1 MYQVEVHQE
10 VCPLSYILSP
20 LDGVLLSHLLHEK
33 EVERPCTNNSGFIE
47 TSSYF
52 LGNDIETY
60 PVQYGDCSFGQSL
73 CNYTQF
79 CTDYD
84 AEDWRQIGDHAECP
98 GKTGRYNSFSVLV
111 SPLLHISHVTCLT
124 FEYTQE
130 IPGTLSVYLATRI
143 LLFSVMTEEV
153 NEIPDFISH
162 KIELSNTTGKLAFR
176 ARSADTNN
184 KVQLRGVKLQPGSCT
199 GPGYF
204 AYVIYPTI
212 KATMTTTLAQST
224 GSQTGCLEFF
234 FITCGRECRLL
245 VSIQSLDGN
254 RRAVMFENVPTDKSS
269 GVVAVDSVR
278 YTTQPSPS
286 ACPLAPQHAL
296 PRDDDVI
303 WSLPLSS
310 TQRLSGDIST
320 VTESAVDN
328 PRTTVTF
335 RQSGLSSL
343 VDVTA
348 VLRSQSGFSSSATK
362 ATNGYIYKYSVL
374 IYELIKTWKG
384 STEGDEASTRCAV
397 AKMSQ
402 YPVYDVSRPEEGV
415 VRKIPSRA
423 FTSLSEDNDNVL
435 PGETVG
441 NTQPLVFTATG
452 WNDVSW
458 HNPSMITP
466 NLDKY
471 ARTGVILNS
480 SYIQYFCSPSRSA
493 FMTGYFPYHT
503 GLQHKVIIEGQP
515 RFVPTNFKML
525 PAHLKTAGYMTHIV
539 GKILIILLIFVSF
552 QYLFTDQTIKVI
564 ENHDKSKPL
573 FLYLPFQLVHYP
585 LQNGGSVPHGGNNWP
600 LRGGKT
606 TFWEGGTRG
615 VAFVWSRNLLE
626 RTGYTNHEMIHAVD
640 WFPTILHLAGLRPDS
655 NIDGVNQWE
664 MLRTGAP
671 SSRTEFVYNID
682 TIMNSSAIRYGD
694 YKLLTG
700 SPGSINDWYPIP
712 TQDNTISR
720 TKEATWKP
728 QLYNIRNDPQERNDL
743 AQKQPQ
749 ILKFMMNRLSR
760 WMASGVKPQTS
771 PVDPRS
777 NPRNWGGVWTP
788 GWC

>member
-1 MYQVEVHQE
+1 MATCDHVAWRRWLYLEYLIVGIVGS
-10 VCPLSYILSP
+10 LSQ
-20 LDGVLLSHLLHEK
+20 
-33 EVERPCTNNSGFIE
+33 RPCTNNSGFIE

-199 GPGYF
+199 GPACSFGLGENTPSTCGWTLDNWDITFQLMSENVRGATSNGYF

-254 RRAVMFENVPTDKSS
+254 RRAVWVVSSNTSTVDCLQTWQQAAVPLSSSAAFTVMFENVPTDKSS

-348 VLRSQSGFSSSATK
+348 VLRSQSGFSSSA
-362 ATNGYIYKYSVL
+362 
-374 IYELIKTWKG
+374 
-384 STEGDEASTRCAV
+384 
-397 AKMSQ
+397 
-402 YPVYDVSRPEEGV
+402 
-415 VRKIPSRA
+415 
-423 FTSLSEDNDNVL
+423 
-435 PGETVG
+435 
-441 NTQPLVFTATG
+441 
-452 WNDVSW
+452 
-458 HNPSMITP
+458 
-466 NLDKY
+466 
-471 ARTGVILNS
+471 
-480 SYIQYFCSPSRSA
+480 
-493 FMTGYFPYHT
+493 
-503 GLQHKVIIEGQP
+503 
-515 RFVPTNFKML
+515 
-525 PAHLKTAGYMTHIV
+525 
-539 GKILIILLIFVSF
+539 
-552 QYLFTDQTIKVI
+552 
-564 ENHDKSKPL
+564 SK
-573 FLYLPFQLVHYP
+573 
-585 LQNGGSVPHGGNNWP
+585 
-600 LRGGKT
+600 
-606 TFWEGGTRG
+606 
-615 VAFVWSRNLLE
+615 
-626 RTGYTNHEMIHAVD
+626 
-640 WFPTILHLAGLRPDS
+640 
-655 NIDGVNQWE
+655 
-664 MLRTGAP
+664 
-671 SSRTEFVYNID
+671 
-682 TIMNSSAIRYGD
+682 
-694 YKLLTG
+694 
-700 SPGSINDWYPIP
+700 
-712 TQDNTISR
+712 
-720 TKEATWKP
+720 
-728 QLYNIRNDPQERNDL
+728 
-743 AQKQPQ
+743 
-749 ILKFMMNRLSR
+749 
-760 WMASGVKPQTS
+760 
-771 PVDPRS
+771 
-777 NPRNWGGVWTP
+777 
-788 GWC
+788 